1 MRVTRNP
8 LEAACLPRTL
18 VSDATRAVQP
28 HPPLFL
34 SIVPPFSNLYP
45 IPNLSTTLIHKFS
58 LNLTLTFKD
67 KAGGPGILAPKSC
80 PGLTMGNSEN

>member
-34 SIVPPFSNLYP
+34 SIVPPFANLYP

-67 KAGGPGILAPKSC
+67 KAGGARNLGSKKPPRPHNGKF
-80 PGLTMGNSEN
+80 